1 MGVIIPKP
9 IIAIYS
15 LAPRSGKT
23 TLAYRITKEWG
34 YERLSFAE
42 PLRKM
47 VVDFITAFGVDYVRA
62 LKYVYDEKEVEIPQI
77 GASARRLMQTLGTE
91 WGRNLIRRDIW
102 VRAMEQKVIQIPMT
116 RTRGIVIDDLRFQN
130 EAQWVIDMGGMVVRI
145 DRDAATASYDG
156 DHPSEGELSGF
167 RPDLI
172 LKNNSGLEDLWN
184 EFVRALE
191 STRAA

>member
-1 MGVIIPKP
+1 VGVIVPKS

-15 LAPRSGKT
+15 LVPRSGKT

-34 YERLSFAE
+34 YESVSFAA
-42 PLRKM
+42 PIKRM
-47 VVDFITAFGVDYVRA
+47 VVDFITSFGVEYVRA

-77 GASARRLMQTLGTE
+77 GVSARRLMQTLGTE
-91 WGRNLIRRDIW
+91 WGRNLIRGDVW
-102 VRAMEQKVIQIPMT
+102 VRAVEQKVLKIPVT
-116 RTRGIVIDDLRFQN
+116 RARGVVIDDLRFQN

-145 DRDAATASYDG
+145 DRDAVTERYEG
-156 DHPSEGELSGF
+156 DHPSEGELAGF

-172 LKNNSGLEDLWN
+172 LKNNSGLEDLWY